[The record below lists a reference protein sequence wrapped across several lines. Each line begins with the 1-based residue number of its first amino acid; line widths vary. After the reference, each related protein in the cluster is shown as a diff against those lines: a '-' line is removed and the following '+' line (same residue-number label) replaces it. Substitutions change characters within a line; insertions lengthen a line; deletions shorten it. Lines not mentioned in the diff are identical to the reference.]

1 MEEILPLGIYARDH
15 SFFVAFSFIL
25 CMCSLS
31 EARKTKIFR
40 NESKTSKRFENLY
53 RLLMSTQILEPIG
66 INGGVHL
73 NFAEAT
79 DPVLWLLEELLNEV
93 SKLKKNTN
101 HNPETINAAVN
112 VILGAI
118 LMNGNWELMS
128 QLFNMIRNLICHLFQ
143 HFAVQ
148 ESWSEEELNKLD
160 ALIKKIMSYT
170 PFTHRTTVQRMLNG
184 HSKESSDRWLGS
196 SYQQA
201 TAELESMGYKPS
213 TVVINQDPHFIEFKP
228 NYKNNEIRQVLIGG
242 NTTLRT
248 GYQLNLTNVSPI
260 GLYNAVSL
268 APKRQLNKADL
279 GDLQYAVVYGKA
291 IERVNLAGQHTK
303 GLNGDRGLAVLGVF
317 AISQNHAWPTA
328 SGQIGELTPCTTNT
342 FFVTPWSNTHKTK
355 QMHILDEKFEEI
367 LIQSSEMLR
376 NQYMGKQE
384 LVQHVLGQG
393 DQCKVKFE
401 TVILTLRKQN
411 DKFIPFNPKEVK
423 TELQILTENVK
434 NAEKDLESIQSDY
447 ISLLRNVNPE
457 YKDRG
462 IMMKLNS
469 LSKEILSNEP
479 NKAFQKRKE
488 YWKVKAQ
495 IAKFI
500 QKRDAF
506 LREFLIY
513 EIGVD
518 RETIKLLKETSS
530 IQREE
535 TLEFLKTCGM
545 DYSARWCIEPGFETI
560 EYQLPL
566 HYQGNSSATALRCF
580 TIQAILFNS
589 YRVAQIKHVSR
600 DKPIGWDPFDEKNA
614 LCCRR
619 FTAQERRGFT
629 AKGYILTL
637 LEQSLKKYFC
647 RKIN

>member
-1 MEEILPLGIYARDH
+1 
-15 SFFVAFSFIL
+15 
-25 CMCSLS
+25 
-31 EARKTKIFR
+31 
-40 NESKTSKRFENLY
+40 
-53 RLLMSTQILEPIG
+53 MSTQILEPIG

-73 NFAEAT
+73 NFSEVT
-79 DPVLWLLEELLNEV
+79 YPVLGLMEEILKEV
-93 SKLKKNTN
+93 SKLKKNTT
-101 HNPETINAAVN
+101 HNPETITAAV
-112 VILGAI
+112 ITIFGAI
-118 LMNGNWELMS
+118 LMNGNWELMG
-128 QLFNMIRNLICHLFQ
+128 QLFNMIRNLLCHLFQ
-143 HFAVQ
+143 YFAAQ
-148 ESWSEEELNKLD
+148 ECWSEEGLNKLD
-160 ALIKKIMSYT
+160 ALCKKIKSFN
-170 PFTHRTTVQRMLNG
+170 PFIHRTTVQRMLNG
-184 HSKESSDRWLGS
+184 HTKESSDHWLGS
-196 SYQQA
+196 SYQLA
-201 TAELESMGYKPS
+201 IAELESMGFKPT
-213 TVVINQDPHFIEFKP
+213 TVVINQDPHFIDFKP

-242 NTTLRT
+242 NSTLRT

-328 SGQIGELTPCTTNT
+328 SGQVGELAACTTNT

-355 QMHILDEKFEEI
+355 QTHILDEKFKEI
-367 LIQSSEMLR
+367 MIQSSEMLR
-376 NQYMGKQE
+376 NQYIGKQE

-401 TVILTLRKQN
+401 TVVLTLRKQN
-411 DKFIPFNPKEVK
+411 DNFIPFNIQEVR
-423 TELQILTENVK
+423 TELQNLTNNVK
-434 NAEKDLESIQSDY
+434 NAENDLERIQSDY
-447 ISLLRNVNPE
+447 ISLLRIVNPE

-469 LSKEILSNEP
+469 LSKERLANEP

-495 IAKFI
+495 MAKFT

-518 RETIKLLKETSS
+518 RETIELLKASPS
-530 IQREE
+530 IQQEE
-535 TLEFLKTCGM
+535 VIEFLKTCGK

-566 HYQGNSSATALRCF
+566 HYQGNSSATALRYF

-600 DKPIGWDPFDEKNA
+600 DKPTGWVPFDEKNA

-647 RKIN
+647 RKLN